1 MAIPSENILSAS
13 DSRILNTIFDPE
25 AAPTTQTVT
34 IDPTLPPDPHI
45 PSPLLPALQA
55 TEARAI
61 RAIESCQASSA
72 GGGEE
77 AAGEAERKRDEAY
90 AAALAAL
97 TALISAHPAYASARN
112 NRAQLRRWRFGD
124 ARLAGEPARAA
135 DAAAVLADLDAAL
148 ALATPAAAAARGQG
162 GREGPVR
169 VGARQAAVLRGAWAQ
184 RGAVML
190 AAARRARRRGRRGRP
205 EEEGEG
211 SPVSEEEGCCWAGWD
226 AGRLEEEASRS
237 FFEAGR
243 FGCAAS
249 RALAVRTNPYARLC
263 GAIVGEAL
271 RREGVEGPLV

>member
-1 MAIPSENILSAS
+1 MAVRSENILSAS

-45 PSPLLPALQA
+45 PSPILPTLQA

-61 RAIESCQASSA
+61 RAVESCQASSV

-77 AAGEAERKRDEAY
+77 EEAGEAERKRDEAY
-90 AAALAAL
+90 ASALAAL

-124 ARLAGEPARAA
+124 ARLAGDPARAA

-148 ALATPAAAAARGQG
+148 ALATPAAAAGAAGAGGGG
-162 GREGPVR
+162 GRGAVR

-190 AAARRARRRGRRGRP
+190 AAARGARAGGGTGDGARGGGVAAGLQGGGLRLGGLGRRAARGGGQPQLLRGRAVRGARRRGRWPCGRI
-205 EEEGEG
+205 
-211 SPVSEEEGCCWAGWD
+211 
-226 AGRLEEEASRS
+226 RTR
-237 FFEAGR
+237 
-243 FGCAAS
+243 GCA
-249 RALAVRTNPYARLC
+249 RGDCRG
-263 GAIVGEAL
+263 GA
-271 RREGVEGPLV
+271 